1 MFRIFYAQSDA
12 TLYEG
17 ATTSSATSLTNTGLD
32 EVLEIGK
39 RLSTDGSTLLKSR
52 SLIKFDMS
60 EIQQVLSTYS
70 VPLSSCKFIL
80 QLFTTHAKNLP
91 SEYTIDAKIVGQ
103 PWINGTGYLGASPI
117 IKDGAQWATPYAS
130 WSLDNT
136 SGSLWISSSQQIQVN
151 NSSLYISGSGYGG
164 SWLWQSGSGFFNTS
178 SFNQVFFHQPGL
190 EENESFSYRPTD
202 IYMDV
207 TDAID
212 LWISGSG
219 GHTIENNGFI
229 LKFSDPD
236 ESDAN
241 VSGYIRFFSR
251 DTHTVYVPRLIM
263 YFDNSEYASTLDDVD
278 LESFLIYSK
287 LKPEYKDT
295 EIIKLRIYARDKYPI
310 KSPTNLFPTQTVQKL
325 PTTTYYAVLDAATDE
340 YIIPFDNIYNKV
352 SCDNTSNYIYMDMN
366 GFMPERYYRL
376 EFMITDGFTQQYID
390 DQIYFKVVR

>member
-39 RLSTDGSTLLKSR
+39 RLNTDGSTLLKSR

-136 SGSLWISSSQQIQVN
+136 SGNLWISSSQQIQVN
-151 NSSLYISGSGYGG
+151 DSSLYISGSGYGG

-229 LKFSDPD
+229 LKFSDSD
-236 ESDAN
+236 ETDAN

-263 YFDNSEYASTLDDVD
+263 YFDNSEYASTLNDVD